1 MRIHRSR
8 KVADAVDCLLAA
20 VVALATGTA
29 RGDELQPF
37 DFAAAKEAFEQHCG
51 DCHADAEGE
60 GGFSLEALADA
71 ASLKDASREWIR
83 LRHRLADGSMPPRD
97 AEPLALAER
106 KRLVAWLDGAVR
118 EALCQAGES
127 AGPAMFR
134 RLTAYEYSNTMRD
147 LLAVHFLAGRAL
159 PQDVAGG
166 EGFDNA
172 RETLGISPI
181 YAEKFLEAAT
191 TALEYAASNVESRGV
206 LVANRPSE
214 ALEERSAAEAN
225 LGVLANRAFRR
236 PVAKEE
242 LQPYVSLFVDA
253 RADGLDFDQANFY
266 AMRGVLTSPQFL
278 FLSEATPAAGEAAAP
293 LDGWELATRL
303 SYFLWTSLPDGAL
316 REAADGGKLA
326 DVEEVR
332 RQTLRMLGVGTHLND
347 SLVQFVG
354 QWLGTADLGST
365 KEIDA
370 TRHPRIKDNHVSAL
384 RNQGVYV
391 FESLLRENGSLL
403 ELIDADWTFLN
414 EELVAVY
421 GIDRKKLGD
430 EKIQQQLV
438 RVKLPEEYRYRGGL
452 LGSGG
457 VLARTSYPQRSSA
470 VLRGVWVWDKM
481 LGVTLPPPPPNVPAL
496 PEHGESGQAETQ
508 RQRLNRHREDP
519 TCASC
524 HDRIDP
530 IGFALEN
537 FDEIGRWRDVDEGG
551 KVDAVAELGGGMTI
565 EGIAGLKAYLLEN
578 KDQFV
583 RHLTE
588 KMLGYA
594 LARGLEPGDRAT
606 VETIVARLRAN
617 DYRAQEL
624 VLGIV
629 ESKPFRFKGARP

>member
-1 MRIHRSR
+1 MRKRRSTR
-8 KVADAVDCLLAA
+8 VAA
-20 VVALATGTA
+20 VVVGALVVMAVTSEVAAGE
-29 RGDELQPF
+29 DESRPI
-37 DFAAAKEAFEQHCG
+37 DFAAAKAAFAQHCG
-51 DCHADAEGE
+51 GCHGDAEGE
-60 GGFSLEALADA
+60 GGFSLEALAEE
-71 ASLKDASREWIR
+71 ASLKDVPREWIR

-106 KRLVAWLDGAVR
+106 KQLVAWLDGAVR

-159 PQDVAGG
+159 PQDLAGG

-191 TALEYAASNVESRGV
+191 TALEYAARNVESRGV
-206 LVANRPSE
+206 LLASRPSE
-214 ALEERSAAEAN
+214 AVEERAAAEAN
-225 LGVLANRAFRR
+225 LGALANRAFRR

-242 LQPYVSLFVDA
+242 LQPYVSLFADA
-253 RADGLDFDQANFY
+253 RTDGLDFDQANFY

-278 FLSEATPAAGEAAAP
+278 FLSEATPAAGEANAP

-316 REAADGGKLA
+316 REAADAGKLA
-326 DVEEVR
+326 DVEEVS
-332 RQTLRMLGVGTHLND
+332 RQTLRMLGEGTHLND

-365 KEIDA
+365 KVIDA
-370 TRHPRIKDNHVSAL
+370 ARHPWVQDHHVSAM
-384 RNQGVYV
+384 RNQPVYV

-414 EELVAVY
+414 IELLAAY
-421 GIDRKKLGD
+421 GIDRKKLS
-430 EKIQQQLV
+430 EEEINQQLV

-470 VLRGVWVWDKM
+470 VLRGVWVWEKM

-537 FDEIGRWRDVDEGG
+537 FDEIGRWRDADEGG

-594 LARGLEPGDRAT
+594 LARGLEPGDRPT
-606 VETIVARLRAN
+606 VEAIVARLRAN

>member
-1 MRIHRSR
+1 MGLAG
-8 KVADAVDCLLAA
+8 VAAA
-20 VVALATGTA
+20 MFVSVGVA
-29 RGDELQPF
+29 RGDESRTI
-37 DFAAAKEAFEQHCG
+37 DFAAAMETFELHCG
-51 DCHADAEGE
+51 GCHGDAEGE
-60 GGFSLEALADA
+60 GGFSLEALADP
-71 ASLKDASREWIR
+71 ASLKDAPREWIR

-106 KRLVAWLDGAVR
+106 KQLVVWLDGEVR
-118 EALCQAGES
+118 ESLCQAGES

-147 LLAVHFLAGRAL
+147 LLAVHFQAGRSL
-159 PQDVAGG
+159 PQDIAGG

-172 RETLGISPI
+172 AETLGISPI

-191 TALEYAASNVESRGV
+191 AALDYAASNAESREL
-206 LVANRPSE
+206 LVASRPSE
-214 ALEERSAAEAN
+214 TLDERGAAEAN
-225 LGVLANRAFRR
+225 LHALANRAFRR
-236 PVAKEE
+236 PVATEE
-242 LQPYVSLFVDA
+242 LAPYVTLFVDA
-253 RADGLDFDQANFY
+253 RADGLDFEQATFY

-278 FLSEATPAAGEAAAP
+278 FLNEAAPPSAAAAEP

-303 SYFLWTSLPDGAL
+303 SYFLWTSMPDAAL
-316 REAADGGKLA
+316 REAADAGLLS
-326 DVEEVR
+326 DPQQVR
-332 RQTLRMLGVGTHLND
+332 DQVKRMLGEGTHLND

-365 KEIDA
+365 KQIDA
-370 TRHPRIKDNHVSAL
+370 VRHPWVKDNHVSAL
-384 RNQGVYV
+384 RNQPVYV

-414 EELVAVY
+414 EELVTIY
-421 GIDRKKLGD
+421 GMDRAKLGKQ
-430 EKIQQQLV
+430 EILQQLV
-438 RVKLPEEYRYRGGL
+438 RVPLPDEYRFRGGL
-452 LGSGG
+452 VASGG

-481 LGVTLPPPPPNVPAL
+481 LGVTLPPPPPSVPAL
-496 PEHGESGQAETQ
+496 AEGGAAGQVESQ
-508 RQRLNRHREDP
+508 RARLNRHRADP
-519 TCASC
+519 TCAAC

-537 FDEIGRWRDVDEGG
+537 FDEIGRWRDTDEGA
-551 KVDAVAELGGGMTI
+551 KVDAVAELGGGIMI
-565 EGIAGLKAYLLEN
+565 EGLEGLKAYLLEN

-594 LARGLEPGDRAT
+594 LARGLEPGDRPT
-606 VETIVARLRAN
+606 VEAIVARLRAN